1 MDEQILSVRNLS
13 VIRHYEADVPFPE
26 FCRLYRTLPYEEE
39 RSLRVLSAVLLEDG
53 DGSRLTV
60 AEEEGGGS
68 TVVRHRKEKG
78 GITVLRRGE
87 LSSEM
92 RFLPG
97 EVTSFCYV
105 TPFGTLD
112 GEIYTLT
119 ATFAIEKGRGSVTV
133 EYLASLGGALQ
144 KNTVRYTVV

>member
-13 VIRHYEADVPFPE
+13 VIRHYEADLPFSE

-39 RSLRVLSAVLLEDG
+39 RSLRILSAVLLEDG

-60 AEEEGGGS
+60 AEEEGGS
-68 TVVRHRKEKG
+68 TVLRCRKTKD

-97 EVTSFCYV
+97 EVTPFSYV

-119 ATFAIEKGRGSVTV
+119 ATFAIQEGRGSVTV
-133 EYLASLGGALQ
+133 EYLASLGGAPQ